1 MQAETVWLDQ
11 ALDDIK
17 AILDYISADSPKA
30 AARYVREL
38 QESCERLRDF
48 PLSGR
53 AYANGYRCLVFRNH
67 LALHRFDEASGVV
80 SIVRI
85 IDARRDIDRL
95 LKGSS

>member
-11 ALDDIK
+11 A
-17 AILDYISADSPKA
+17 LDYISADSPKA

-38 QESCERLRDF
+38 QESCGQLRDF

-67 LALHRFDEASGVV
+67 LVLYRFDAESQTVSLVRVV
-80 SIVRI
+80 
-85 IDARRDIDRL
+85 DARRDIDRL

>member
-11 ALDDIK
+11 ALDDLK
-17 AILDYISADSPKA
+17 EILEYISADSPQA

-38 QESCERLRDF
+38 QESCQRLRDF

-67 LALHRFDEASGVV
+67 LVLHRFDAKSETVSFVRVV
-80 SIVRI
+80 
-85 IDARRDIDRL
+85 DARRDIDRL
-95 LKGSS
+95 LRGSS